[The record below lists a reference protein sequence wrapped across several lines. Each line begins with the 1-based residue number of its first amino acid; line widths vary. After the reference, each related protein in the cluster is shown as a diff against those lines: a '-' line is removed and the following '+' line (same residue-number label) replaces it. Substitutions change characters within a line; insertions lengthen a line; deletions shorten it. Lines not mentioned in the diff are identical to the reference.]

1 MIFCV
6 TIIYLSVDE
15 NKAKEVTCLIVK
27 ILLFDESLQLWFQV
41 LMLGIIEH
49 QTFISFLERYNCMV
63 FACSK
68 AINLI
73 RMISQ
78 DDSIGQHSKVS
89 QRKILLCKRL
99 IVIAIPSCPDITRI
113 IVYKKR
119 PHNIIHASSI
129 NHRTMEREYVIR
141 KILLRTFT
149 LIAVIILFLQT
160 L

>member
-73 RMISQ
+73 RMICQ
-78 DDSIGQHSKVS
+78 DNAFWQYGKVS
-89 QRKILLCKRL
+89 QRKILLGKCL
-99 IVIAIPSCPDITRI
+99 FVVTIPSCPIIARI
-113 IVYKKR
+113 IMYKNDR
-119 PHNIIHASSI
+119 ITSFIPLVSIIGQWKEKMLCVKSS
-129 NHRTMEREYVIR
+129 HEFSRS
-141 KILLRTFT
+141 
-149 LIAVIILFLQT
+149 
-160 L
+160 

>member
-41 LMLGIIEH
+41 LMLGIVEH
-49 QTFISFLERYNCMV
+49 QTFVGILEWYDSMV
-63 FACSK
+63 FTCSE

-89 QRKILLCKRL
+89 QRKILLGKCL
-99 IVIAIPSCPDITRI
+99 FVVTIPSCPIIARI
-113 IVYKKR
+113 IMYKK
-119 PHNIIHASSI
+119 
-129 NHRTMEREYVIR
+129 
-141 KILLRTFT
+141 
-149 LIAVIILFLQT
+149 
-160 L
+160 